1 MIRVMRDTERH
12 RPGPERRT
20 TRRMLLLGA
29 AAAAASWPLTARGAA
44 RAPTPA
50 QTAGPF
56 YPTDAQKPADR
67 DGDLVRVQG
76 RDGQAAGR
84 VIHVT
89 GRVLRPDGSPAPDAR
104 VEIWQAN
111 SDGVYNHPRD
121 GHDPTF
127 QGYGA
132 VLTDRTGR
140 YAFRTIKPAAYGSA
154 FFRRTPHIHFRI
166 AGNGLPP
173 LVTQMYFAGEPLN
186 RQDGLLN
193 SIDEADARA
202 RLIVPFRE
210 SPEIEPGSH
219 AGHFEIVLES

>member
-1 MIRVMRDTERH
+1 MAENGPH
-12 RPGPERRT
+12 RPHSDWRP
-20 TRRMLLLGA
+20 TRRRLLLGA
-29 AAAAASWPLTARGAA
+29 AASAATWPLTARATA
-44 RAPTPA
+44 LAPTPA

-56 YPTDAQKPADR
+56 YPSDAQKPADR
-67 DGDLVRVQG
+67 DGDLVRLQG
-76 RDGQAAGR
+76 RAGNAAGS

-89 GRVLRPDGSPAPDAR
+89 GRVLRSNGAALANAQ

-111 SDGVYNHPRD
+111 ADGVYNHPHD
-121 GHDPTF
+121 GNDPAF

-166 AGNGLPP
+166 AAAGLPP

-186 RQDGLLN
+186 RQDGILN
-193 SIDEADARA
+193 SIDDAGERA
-202 RLIVPFRE
+202 RLIVPFQE
-210 SPEIEPGSH
+210 SPQVEPGSH
-219 AGHFEIVLES
+219 AGQFNIILKG